1 MSAGCCRIIST
12 TEAQGLQRFSL
23 DFSSASFQS
32 DLHRVTGDMR
42 HARTLLLALIERL
55 SPDDL
60 ARSRPGG
67 WSAGRVL
74 QHVIESEA
82 VYVKLLAHQTGG
94 AAPDLPAGEPS
105 TVSDAVSMLAATRFA
120 VDRMIEGIDEA
131 TLYRLAK
138 IGHEEYSP
146 LSVLENIASHD
157 REHVA
162 QVAEL
167 IDTARPAAA
176 MSWSP
181 PRRRASGHAT
191 PPIIR
196 PAGIDDVPRMTEI
209 YNHYIVHT
217 AISFDLEP
225 FTVDE
230 RRVWFEHYSTSGRHQ
245 LFVAESGGEVL
256 GYAASSPFRPNQA
269 YQTTVETTIVCAPE
283 AVGLGI
289 GGKLYGALFSALQEE
304 DVHLAVA
311 GITVPNR
318 GSVDLHERFGFT
330 RAALFREVGRKFDQ
344 YWDVAWYERRMR

>member
-1 MSAGCCRIIST
+1 
-12 TEAQGLQRFSL
+12 L
-23 DFSSASFQS
+23 DSPTASFDS
-32 DLHRVTGDMR
+32 DLRRVTNDMR
-42 HARTLLLALIERL
+42 HARARLLALIEPL
-55 SPDDL
+55 SPNDL

-67 WSAGRVL
+67 WSAGHVL

-94 AAPDLPAGEPS
+94 TAPEMATDGPA
-105 TVSDAVSMLAATRFA
+105 TASDATAMLAATRNA
-120 VDRMIEGIDEA
+120 AERMIEGIGEA
-131 TLYRLAK
+131 TFYELTK
-138 IGHEEYSP
+138 FGHEEYSP
-146 LSVLENIASHD
+146 LSVLENVASHD
-157 REHVA
+157 REHITQITDVMGA
-162 QVAEL
+162 
-167 IDTARPAAA
+167 ARPAAA

-181 PRRRASGHAT
+181 PSRRVSGRSVQ
-191 PPIIR
+191 PIIR
-196 PAGIDDVPRMTEI
+196 PAGIDDVPRMTAI

-230 RRVWFEHYSTSGRHQ
+230 RRAWFEHYSTSGRHR
-245 LFVAESGGEVL
+245 LFVAESGGGVL
-256 GYAASSPFRPNQA
+256 GYAASSPFRPKRA

-311 GITVPNR
+311 GITVPNH